1 MSVDSA
7 DCLRDVH
14 DDDLIQMEDISDL
27 DRSIEVIET
36 VTSSRLGEDDTE
48 KSSSHTIEHVTSDT
62 AACSKDKDDNQAGG
76 ERLVLRKCRVLVKKS
91 KLSEL
96 GKMKEVIN
104 GPVLDLEDE
113 EQNAGVD
120 TPINASLE
128 NSSMFDISFDDS
140 STKMSSCWSSSST
153 PNVSLPSST
162 REGGCIFVNKEDK
175 NISLGKY
182 DYFLEEVEHNKDSRC
197 RKVRCLLCGDGKTIA
212 YINLGQHIY
221 LNRNDSRSF
230 L

>member
-1 MSVDSA
+1 LCTLNIFNSIAEEKDGRVVPNSFFEEESDSDDDLIQMEKNTDLDSSIEIIDIVTSNPCEVSVDSA
-7 DCLRDVH
+7 ACLRDVH

-36 VTSSRLGEDDTE
+36 VTSSRLGEDDAE

-62 AACSKDKDDNQAGG
+62 AACSKDEDDNQAGG
-76 ERLVLRKCRVLVKKS
+76 ESLVLRKCRVLVKKS

-96 GKMKEVIN
+96 GKRKEVMN

-120 TPINASLE
+120 TTINASLE
-128 NSSMFDISFDDS
+128 NSSMFDISFDES
-140 STKMSSCWSSSST
+140 SAKMVSCWSSSST

-162 REGGCIFVNKEDK
+162 VEAA
-175 NISLGKY
+175 SL
-182 DYFLEEVEHNKDSRC
+182 
-197 RKVRCLLCGDGKTIA
+197 
-212 YINLGQHIY
+212 
-221 LNRNDSRSF
+221 
-230 L
+230 